1 MLNNEYCKLV
11 DWILQDLRIPLK
23 NILFIDTD
31 AHDKILMSKVSSFM
45 QCNLN
50 NISKFES
57 QVDPHIMKL
66 LDPDEKARMQKYFR
80 EHNTTL
86 KKFTG
91 IDYNG

>member
-1 MLNNEYCKLV
+1 
-11 DWILQDLRIPLK
+11 
-23 NILFIDTD
+23 
-31 AHDKILMSKVSSFM
+31 M